1 VSATLLSIGAVIGWV
16 LLGILATLLG
26 LALLLLSLPFHLR
39 AQGTL
44 EADRADGE
52 ARLRWAWGVVSVR
65 LRPAGT
71 TLHLLGLRIWTFRA
85 DRDRKPRDH
94 KDRDEASEAPRP
106 RRRKGWMWAHR
117 HTLGRL
123 LRRFWGALRL
133 RLHVSGVIGLGDPA
147 ETASL
152 FQVLALLERQGPA
165 VQVHI
170 TPEWLDEELWLQGW
184 ARARIWGLHLLGIG
198 GVALLRKDTRT
209 LIRAARAAR
218 L

>member
-1 VSATLLSIGAVIGWV
+1 MSATLLSIAAVIGWI

-26 LALLLLSLPFHLR
+26 LALLLVGLPFHLR

-44 EADRADGE
+44 EADHADGE
-52 ARLRWAWGVVSVR
+52 ASLRWAWGLVSVR

-71 TLHLLGLRIWTFRA
+71 TLHLLGLRIWTFRS
-85 DRDRKPRDH
+85 DRDRKKRDR
-94 KDRDEASEAPRP
+94 KKRDEASEASRP
-106 RRRKGWMWAHR
+106 RGRKGWMWTHR
-117 HTLGRL
+117 RTLWRL
-123 LRRFWGALRL
+123 LRRFLGALRL
-133 RLHVSGVIGLGDPA
+133 RLNVNGVIGLGDPA

-152 FQVLALLERQGPA
+152 FQGLALLERQGPA

-184 ARARIWGLHLLGIG
+184 ARARIWGLHLLGLG
-198 GVALLRKDTRT
+198 LVALLRKDTRT

-218 L
+218 M